1 MSVTASQLPPGAT
14 YTSAPVYRMSVEQ
27 YHALVEQGH
36 LTSDDPVELVEG
48 VLVFKMPKNPPHR
61 ICLDSLDRWIS
72 RLLPSDLSRQL
83 QEPIT
88 LHDGEPE
95 PDLSVYEGQSRDY
108 PDRHPSAADVLL
120 VIEVSDATLAFDRG
134 PKLRSYARAGI
145 AQYWIVNLNDR
156 EIEVHTDPKPEQSA
170 YGSKMVYREGA
181 KFPLTLVGHTL
192 GEIRVDQILP

>member
-1 MSVTASQLPPGAT
+1 MSATVSQLPPGAT

-61 ICLDSLDRWIS
+61 LATRRLFDLIQS
-72 RLLPSDLSRQL
+72 LLPGSAHCQML
-83 QEPIT
+83 EPIT
-88 LHDGEPE
+88 LRDGEPE
-95 PDLSVYEGQSRDY
+95 PDVALVVGDAEDY
-108 PDRHPSAADVLL
+108 PDRHPSGADVLL

-156 EIEVHTDPKPEQSA
+156 EIEVHTDPKPEQST

-181 KFPLTLVGHTL
+181 TIPLMLAGHTL
-192 GEIRVDQILP
+192 GEVRVDQILP